1 MTAQRDEVPLT
12 QAAYDEMQ
20 QELERLRTEGRREV
34 AEHIQQTRDTEMDLD
49 EDWIASQEAVLEEQ
63 GFLEGRIMQ
72 LEQTLARATIIDE
85 AAARASDTVQLG
97 SVVVLENDD
106 GNERVYQI
114 VGAVET
120 DPAAG
125 KISEES
131 PIAAAVL
138 GKRAGEMV
146 EVDAPAG
153 VQRLRIKELR

>member
-72 LEQTLARATIIDE
+72 IEQTLARATIIDE

-114 VGAVET
+114 VGTVET

-131 PIAAAVL
+131 PIAVAL
-138 GKRAGEMV
+138 MGKRVGEMV
-146 EVDAPAG
+146 EVEAPAG
-153 VQRLRIKELR
+153 VQHFRIKELR